1 MRKMMLKRATLAALL
16 AIGTTAK
23 AAPTASLAQFG
34 NAQDGR
40 RIDLITLRNDHGMT
54 VRFSTRGGT
63 ITDIEVPDR
72 DGQMGNVILGAGSF
86 ADWEKL
92 IGFNAI
98 TGRYA
103 NRIGGGGFALDGTFY
118 KLPADPKT
126 GVILHGGFPSLSSE
140 VFAAEPFERDGRAGA
155 VLTLVSPDGENGFP
169 GELTLH
175 VTYSL
180 GDDDVLRLEYLA
192 TTTKPTVINLTNH
205 AYFTL
210 GTHASGPVYG
220 QLLQVFASRW
230 TPTDA
235 NQVPT
240 GEIAP
245 VAGTPF
251 DYRRP
256 HKLGD
261 VVYSSDPQVTLAHG
275 LDHNFVLDG
284 ASGGTPRVAV
294 RLSDPTSGRRLEV
307 RTSEPAVQ
315 LYSTN
320 GAGGAIAGD
329 GRTIRQGDA
338 LAIETEHFPDS
349 PNKPNFPSTE
359 LRPGEIFHSITEF
372 AFSTDN
378 GSKKTGS
385 W

>member
-1 MRKMMLKRATLAALL
+1 MKAWRSAALAAML
-16 AIGTTAK
+16 ASGAVLN
-23 AAPTASLAQFG
+23 AAPSATVAPFGTAP
-34 NAQDGR
+34 DGQR
-40 RIDLITLRNDHGMT
+40 LDLVTLRNDHGMT
-54 VRFSTRGGT
+54 VTFSTRGGT

-72 DGQMGNVILGAGSF
+72 DGRMGNVILGAGSF
-86 ADWEKL
+86 ADWEQL

-103 NRIGGGGFALDGTFY
+103 NRIGSGGFTLDGTFY

-126 GVILHGGFPSLSSE
+126 GVILHGGAASFSSK

-169 GELTLH
+169 GELTLR

-180 GDDDVLRLEYLA
+180 GDDDVLRLEYAA
-192 TTTKPTVINLTNH
+192 TTTRPTVLNLTNH

-210 GTHASGPVYG
+210 GTHASGPVYDE
-220 QLLQVFASRW
+220 LLQVFASRW
-230 TPTDA
+230 TPTDG

-240 GEIAP
+240 GAIAL

-251 DYRRP
+251 DYRQP

-284 ASGGTPRVAV
+284 PSGGAPRVAV
-294 RLSDPTSGRRLEV
+294 RLTDPASGRRLEV

-320 GAGGAIAGD
+320 GAGGTVAGD

-349 PNKPNFPSTE
+349 PNKPNFPSTV
-359 LRPGEIFHSITEF
+359 LRPGETFHSVTEF
-372 AFSTDN
+372 AFSTDKD
-378 GSKKTGS
+378 SRKTAG

>member
-1 MRKMMLKRATLAALL
+1 MKVLRSAALAAMLVSGAAL
-16 AIGTTAK
+16 N
-23 AAPTASLAQFG
+23 AAPTATIAPFG
-34 NAQDGR
+34 TGQDGQR
-40 RIDLITLRNDHGMT
+40 VDLVTLRNDSGMT
-54 VRFSTRGGT
+54 VSFSTRGGT

-72 DGQMGNVILGAGSF
+72 DGRMGNVVLGAGSF
-86 ADWEKL
+86 ADWEQL

-103 NRIGGGGFALDGTFY
+103 NRIGSGGFTLDGTFY
-118 KLPADPKT
+118 KLPADPRT
-126 GVILHGGFPSLSSE
+126 GVILHGGSPSFSSK
-140 VFAAEPFERDGRAGA
+140 VFKAEPFERDGRAGA
-155 VLTLVSPDGENGFP
+155 VLTLGSPDGENGFP

-180 GDDDVLRLEYLA
+180 GDDDVLRLEYWA
-192 TTTKPTVINLTNH
+192 TTTKPTVLNLTNH

-210 GTHASGPVYG
+210 GTHANGPVYNE
-220 QLLQVFASRW
+220 LLQVFASRW

-251 DYRRP
+251 DYRQP

-284 ASGGTPRVAV
+284 ASGGAPRVAV
-294 RLSDPTSGRRLEV
+294 RLTDPASGRRLEV

-349 PNKPNFPSTE
+349 PNKPNFPSTV
-359 LRPGEIFHSITEF
+359 LRPGETFHSVTEF
-372 AFSTDN
+372 AFSTDKN
-378 GSKKTGS
+378 S
-385 W
+385 